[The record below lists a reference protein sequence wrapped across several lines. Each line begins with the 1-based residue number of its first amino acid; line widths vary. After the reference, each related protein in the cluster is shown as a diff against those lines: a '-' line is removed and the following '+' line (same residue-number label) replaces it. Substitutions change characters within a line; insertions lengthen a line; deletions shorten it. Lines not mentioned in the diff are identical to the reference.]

1 MNFTSRRKISAKRRE
16 SRRWRDPLEKA
27 LRPENILLKET
38 NTSEAKTADSD
49 VFRPCYTG
57 RAIEQCGIE
66 NEIATF
72 LKKKFDEKH
81 GGPWQCIVGRNF
93 GMHLECVEFIH
104 MYISKISILLFRC

>member
-1 MNFTSRRKISAKRRE
+1 MSIMGRSPDPRRE

-27 LRPENILLKET
+27 LRPENIILRES
-38 NTSEAKTADSD
+38 NTSEAKTADALLLL
-49 VFRPCYTG
+49 G

-81 GGPWQCIVGRNF
+81 G
-93 GMHLECVEFIH
+93 E
-104 MYISKISILLFRC
+104 LLIKAN